1 MALVGF
7 GDESGTPHP
16 ASEERFFTVALLV
29 VQNPRHIE
37 TLVRRTRR
45 SLRRR
50 ARTSE
55 LKAARS
61 HPRIIRRFLT
71 KLATVEGEIY
81 VTVVD
86 KQGIT
91 PQQSEAVYRA
101 AMARVVR
108 HCVESHPQMN
118 LYLDRRYTNRTQQAQ
133 LEQAI
138 REAIAH
144 VPMQVVLIEQLDSWA
159 VPGLQAVDFVAWSF
173 EQKYGLGKDWA
184 AQIIAEKVT
193 VEEKVRGT
201 KIAALPGGR

>member
-1 MALVGF
+1 MFVGF
-7 GDESGTPHP
+7 GDESGAPHP
-16 ASEERFFTVALLV
+16 ASGERFFTVALLV
-29 VQNPRHIE
+29 AQNPRCVE
-37 TLVRRTRR
+37 KLVRRTRR

-61 HPRIIRRFLT
+61 HPRVIRRFLT
-71 KLATVEGEIY
+71 KLATIECEIY

-91 PQQSEAVYRA
+91 SQQSEAVYRA
-101 AMARVVR
+101 AVARVIR
-108 HCVESHPQMN
+108 HCVERHPEVN
-118 LYLDRRYTNRTQQAQ
+118 LYLDKRYTNHAQRVQ

-138 REAIAH
+138 REAIAY

-173 EQKYGLGKDWA
+173 EQKHGLGEGWA
-184 AQIIAEKVT
+184 AQIIAEKVI

-201 KIAALPGGR
+201 KIAAPPGGR

>member
-1 MALVGF
+1 MLFAF
-7 GDESGTPHP
+7 GDESGTPSP
-16 ASEERFFTVALLV
+16 ASEEQFFTVALLV

-61 HPRIIRRFLT
+61 HPRVIRRFLT
-71 KLATVEGEIY
+71 KLAAIECEIY

-86 KQGIT
+86 KRGII
-91 PQQSEAVYRA
+91 PQHSEVVYRA
-101 AMARVVR
+101 AVARVVR
-108 HCVESHPQMN
+108 HCVEHHPQVN
-118 LYLDRRYTNRTQQAQ
+118 LCLDKRYTNRTQRVQ

-138 REAIAH
+138 RRTIAH
-144 VPMQVVLIEQLDSWA
+144 VPMQIVLIEQSDSWA

-173 EQKYGLGKDWA
+173 EQKHGVGKGWA
-184 AQIIAEKVT
+184 AQIIADKVI
-193 VEEKVRGT
+193 VEEKVLGT

>member
-1 MALVGF
+1 MLIGF

-16 ASEERFFTVALLV
+16 ASGERFFTVALLV

-37 TLVRRTRR
+37 TLVRHTRR

-71 KLATVEGEIY
+71 KLAAVECEIY

-101 AMARVVR
+101 AVARVVR
-108 HCVESHPQMN
+108 HCVERHPQMN
-118 LYLDRRYTNRTQQAQ
+118 LYLDRRYTNRTQQVQ

-138 REAIAH
+138 REAVAH

-173 EQKYGLGKDWA
+173 EQRYRLGKDWA
-184 AQIIAEKVT
+184 AQIIAEKVI

>member
-1 MALVGF
+1 MLVAF

-16 ASEERFFTVALLV
+16 ASGERFFTVVLLV
-29 VQNPRHIE
+29 ARNPSRVDK
-37 TLVRRTRR
+37 LVRRTRR

-61 HPRIIRRFLT
+61 HPRVIHRFLT
-71 KLATVEGEIY
+71 KLAAIECEIY

-91 PQQSEAVYRA
+91 PQESEAAYRA
-101 AMARVVR
+101 AVARVVR
-108 HCVESHPQMN
+108 HCVERHPQVSIC
-118 LYLDRRYTNRTQQAQ
+118 LDKRYTNRTQQMQ

-173 EQKYGLGKDWA
+173 EQKHGLGEDWA
-184 AQIIAEKVT
+184 AQIIAERVI

>member
-1 MALVGF
+1 MLFAF
-7 GDESGTPHP
+7 GDESGTPNP
-16 ASEERFFTVALLV
+16 ASEEQFFTVALLV

-61 HPRIIRRFLT
+61 HPRVIHRFLT
-71 KLATVEGEIY
+71 KLAAIECEIY

-86 KQGIT
+86 KQGIV
-91 PQQSEAVYRA
+91 PQHSEAVYRVA
-101 AMARVVR
+101 VARGVR
-108 HCVESHPQMN
+108 HCVERHPQVN
-118 LYLDRRYTNRTQQAQ
+118 LYLDKRYTNRTQRVQ

-138 REAIAH
+138 RRAIAH
-144 VPMQVVLIEQLDSWA
+144 VPMQIVLIEQSDLWA

-173 EQKYGLGKDWA
+173 EQKHGLGEGWA
-184 AQIIAEKVT
+184 AQIIAEKVI

>member
-1 MALVGF
+1 MQVRRSCSILWL
-7 GDESGTPHP
+7 
-16 ASEERFFTVALLV
+16 LLV
-29 VQNPRHIE
+29 SSTGWLCRQRPLAAAHARPGQGDP
-37 TLVRRTRR
+37 TRG
-45 SLRRR
+45 
-50 ARTSE
+50 
-55 LKAARS
+55 
-61 HPRIIRRFLT
+61 II
-71 KLATVEGEIY
+71 
-81 VTVVD
+81 VD
-86 KQGIT
+86 
-91 PQQSEAVYRA
+91 
-101 AMARVVR
+101 
-108 HCVESHPQMN
+108 
-118 LYLDRRYTNRTQQAQ
+118 RTQQAQ

>member
-1 MALVGF
+1 MLFAF
-7 GDESGTPHP
+7 GDESGTPNP

-29 VQNPRHIE
+29 VQNPRHVE

-61 HPRIIRRFLT
+61 HPRVIRRFLT
-71 KLATVEGEIY
+71 KLAAIECEIY

-86 KQGIT
+86 KQGIA
-91 PQQSEAVYRA
+91 PQHSEAVYRA
-101 AMARVVR
+101 AVARVVR
-108 HCVESHPQMN
+108 HCVQRYPQVN
-118 LYLDRRYTNRTQQAQ
+118 LYLDKRYTNRTQRVQ

-138 REAIAH
+138 RKAIAH
-144 VPMQVVLIEQLDSWA
+144 VPMQIVLIEQSDSWA

-173 EQKYGLGKDWA
+173 EQKHGLGEGWA
-184 AQIIAEKVT
+184 AQIISEKVI

>member
-1 MALVGF
+1 MVIGF

-29 VQNPRHIE
+29 VQNPHHIE

-71 KLATVEGEIY
+71 KLATIECEIY

-108 HCVESHPQMN
+108 HCVERHPQTD
-118 LYLDRRYTNRTQQAQ
+118 LYLDRRYTNRTQQTQ
-133 LEQAI
+133 LEQAV

-144 VPMQVVLIEQLDSWA
+144 VSMQVVLIEQLDSWA

-184 AQIIAEKVT
+184 AQIIAEKVI